1 MMALVSVSV
10 SVSVAVAVSVSVSV
24 AVAVA
29 MAMAA
34 GRTRG
39 KPPPSIGPPCARPR
53 AAARHRYGL
62 RAMLVRA
69 SRERRF
75 ARRTIREP

>member
-1 MMALVSVSV
+1 MSVSV
-10 SVSVAVAVSVSVSV
+10 SVSASASV
-24 AVAVA
+24 AVAMAMA

-39 KPPPSIGPPCARPR
+39 KPPPSIGPPGTCPR

-75 ARRTIREP
+75 ARRTIQEP

>member
-10 SVSVAVAVSVSVSV
+10 SVSV
-24 AVAVA
+24 
-29 MAMAA
+29 AMAA

-53 AAARHRYGL
+53 AAARHRRGL

-75 ARRTIREP
+75 ARRTIQEP